1 MAVGLE
7 VVFTVALADR
17 SALVRNMVEAVCQ
30 RYGLEVVGEATT
42 GWQLVAL
49 CQTRRPDLVVAD
61 SDLGDGPIEEWLDR
75 VLGTGAKVVIL
86 CDDASPE
93 RLTGLLERGVSG
105 YLLHDSSPEDV
116 GEGLLAVAAGA
127 VALHPMIT
135 DTILKQWRRLR
146 QAAPV
151 VGGVSTRSSLTPR
164 ELDVLAAMA
173 DGLATK
179 AIATKLGVALKTVEN
194 HKIRI
199 FDKLGVRTQAEAVS
213 LAIGHSLLA
222 APVLD

>member
-1 MAVGLE
+1 MTSDIAT
-7 VVFTVALADR
+7 TVALADR
-17 SALVRNMVEAVCQ
+17 SALVRNMVDAVCL
-30 RYGLEVVGEATT
+30 RYGVRVVGEATT
-42 GWQLVAL
+42 GWQLLAL
-49 CQTRRPDLVVAD
+49 CQTRRPDVVVAD
-61 SDLGDGPIEEWLDR
+61 SDLGDGPIEGCLDG
-75 VLGTGAKVVIL
+75 VLATGAKVVIL

-93 RLTGLLERGVSG
+93 RLTCLLERGASG
-105 YLLHDSSPEDV
+105 YLLHDSSPAHV
-116 GEGLLAVAAGA
+116 GEGVLAVAAGA
-127 VALHPMIT
+127 AALHPTIT

-146 QAAPV
+146 QTGPV
-151 VGGVSTRSSLTPR
+151 VGVSSRATLTPR
-164 ELDVLAAMA
+164 EIDVLSAMA

-222 APVLD
+222 AATLD